1 MFPWEA
7 ISDVSH
13 CAPWVRLGRDRL
25 VHLILLF
32 ALSGLVLVSGC
43 VSAPA
48 KRTDLLK
55 PSETWA
61 GRLAI
66 RVEDQPSQSFSTS
79 FELKGS
85 AQMGELSLLS
95 PIGSTLALLSWQ
107 PGRAS
112 LYTPGGHK
120 DFTSIDDL
128 IVQATG
134 TAIPVLAL
142 FDWLD
147 GRATPVAGW
156 QLDLSEK
163 DSGRLTARKA
173 APATELRLILEP
185 R

>member
-1 MFPWEA
+1 
-7 ISDVSH
+7 VSS
-13 CAPWVRLGRDRL
+13 CIARVGVDRVRL
-25 VHLILLF
+25 VHLVLLF
-32 ALSGLVLVSGC
+32 VVSALVLISGC
-43 VSAPA
+43 VSVPSN
-48 KRTDLLK
+48 RPELLK
-55 PSETWA
+55 PSEIWA

-85 AQMGELSLLS
+85 AQLGELSLFS
-95 PIGSTLALLSWQ
+95 PIGSTLALLAWQ

-112 LYTPGGHK
+112 LHTPSGQR
-120 DFTSIDDL
+120 DFASIDDL
-128 IVQATG
+128 IVKATG

-156 QLDLSEK
+156 QLDLSEMAN
-163 DSGRLTARKA
+163 GRLTARKA
-173 APATELRLILEP
+173 APATELRLILAP